1 MKYKLLILVLI
12 LFKITANCQNKG
24 LVYYGQIE
32 SVTLKSP
39 SGPDYNAY
47 LVFNNNES
55 YYVSRKDSLDM
66 DTEFKTIYRTEDGMA
81 GISLGTKLTFRYG
94 NQVYNNR
101 LKDSLYWNQWVDF
114 YVAEK
119 TPKIEWELK
128 KETKKIGDF
137 TAHKAKGKFR
147 GRTYTAWYV
156 LEIPLPFGPWKL
168 QGLPGLILEAFDED
182 KEMFIYFKG
191 LEYPTDNKASIVQ
204 IKRPEDHPKNWLT
217 LQDFKDRLDDIYE
230 KSINSSI
237 LMAQRQG
244 VNEPEE
250 NIKSEMLLES
260 F

>member
-1 MKYKLLILVLI
+1 MKYHFLFFALVSCTI
-12 LFKITANCQNKG
+12 FGQNKG
-24 LVYYGQIE
+24 LVHYGQIE
-32 SVTLKSP
+32 SVSLKSP
-39 SGPDYNAY
+39 VGPDYNGY

-66 DTEFKTIYRTEDGMA
+66 DTEFKTIYYTEDGMS
-81 GISLGTKLTFRYG
+81 GLSLGNNLTFRFG

-119 TPKIEWELK
+119 TPKIEWKLE
-128 KETKKIGDF
+128 KETKKIADF
-137 TAHKAKGKFR
+137 TAHKATGKFR

-168 QGLPGLILEAFDED
+168 QGLPGLILEAHDED

-191 LEYPTDNKASIVQ
+191 LEYPTDNKASITQ
-204 IKRPEDHPKNWLT
+204 IKRPVDHPKNWST

-230 KSINSSI
+230 KSKNTSI
-237 LMAQRQG
+237 IIAQKQG
-244 VNEPEE
+244 SNVHEQK
-250 NIKSEMLLES
+250 IKSETFLES